1 MKKIF
6 IVFSSLVIAGMIS
19 VVQGAQLPY
28 VNSFETY
35 SYGAFETNDDWSF
48 TSNSIMTITNV
59 NYLDTLALNAAFI
72 DSPITGA
79 HDKVL
84 SFSDAAL
91 TNSYTSTDPLV
102 VIDTMIQPTLSQTPE
117 YNAEVSN
124 SQFSIMFVTN
134 GVAIWQGRQI
144 GSVVGADYAD
154 WFTLDNQ
161 ATPVSSGKWCRLTVT
176 LNYQSQPDDGEG
188 GYNAMFQVKID
199 GQPLN
204 ATFGH
209 VTNHMGSAT
218 NGSWLLMGPVSP
230 TKISALTLKGSGLLD
245 DLVVATNTIPDFVT
259 TNHFLPFRWLTL
271 RGVVTNESP
280 SYSDMQAADT
290 FISDADGDGMLNWQE
305 YLAGTEP
312 TNFESKLIIL
322 SQTILNGTNT
332 IQWLSTTNALAPY
345 SIAAASNLSSND
357 WITIT
362 NNLAAT
368 SDGTNTLSGDF
379 GSNSPAFFR
388 VQVTK

>member
-1 MKKIF
+1 MKKILV
-6 IVFSSLVIAGMIS
+6 IGTSLMIAGMS
-19 VVQGAQLPY
+19 YMVLGAQLTY
-28 VNSFETY
+28 VNSFESY
-35 SYGAFETNDDWSF
+35 SYGAFETNNDWSF
-48 TSNSIMTITNV
+48 PSNSIVTITNV
-59 NYLDTLALNAAFI
+59 NYLDTHALNTAFI
-72 DSPITGA
+72 GSPITGA
-79 HDKVL
+79 HDRIL
-84 SFSDAAL
+84 SFSDASL
-91 TNSYTSTDPLV
+91 TNSYTSTDSLV

-134 GVAIWQGRQI
+134 GVAIWQGRQSASTY
-144 GSVVGADYAD
+144 GSDYED
-154 WFTLDNQ
+154 WFTLGNG

-176 LNYQSQPDDGEG
+176 LNYRSEPGNDEG
-188 GYNAMFQVKID
+188 SSNAMFQVKID

-204 ATFGH
+204 ASFGH
-209 VTNHMGSAT
+209 VTNDMRSAT
-218 NGSWLLMGPVSP
+218 NGSWLLMGRSP

-259 TNHFLPFRWLTL
+259 TNHFIPYHWLTL
-271 RGVVTNESP
+271 RGVVTNEPP
-280 SYSDMQAADT
+280 SYSDMQVAD
-290 FISDADGDGMLNWQE
+290 SSVADADWDGMLNWQE

-312 TNFESKLIIL
+312 TNFESKLVIL

-357 WITIT
+357 WVTMT

-368 SDGTNTLSGDF
+368 SYGTNTLSGHF